1 MEKKSGIIEEIIFRN
16 EDNGYTVFEV
26 LTGSGPETFV
36 GTALQL
42 AVGEEITA
50 RGEYTEH
57 SVYGRQ
63 FLVRECV
70 TKVPQGVK
78 AMERYLGSGA
88 VKGIGPVLAGKI
100 VDCFGEETFRIMEEE
115 PEKLTQVSG
124 ISHKKAMAIAEAFF
138 EQRNMRRVF
147 LFLQEYEL
155 SMTYAVR
162 IYEAYQEKTFFVV
175 KEQPYRLAA
184 EIDGI
189 GFRTA
194 DRIAEKSG
202 VARNSPERILSGIRY
217 VLEETAGE
225 GHVYL
230 PKEELFRYTCRLLG
244 IEIDY
249 LEPYLMEMQMK
260 QQVVV
265 RQKEGGEVV
274 YLESYY
280 RMERYI
286 ASKLLTLQSFST
298 VNIGGEL
305 DGKDKLAG
313 ENRDWQL
320 DEVQAEAVARSLRE
334 NVLVITGGPG
344 TGKTTIINRIIRLY
358 TEAGYQV
365 ALAAPTGR
373 AAKRMAEATGHAAQT
388 IHRLLENYYA
398 GDKRQQKFQRDE
410 DYPLECDL
418 LIIDEASMLDIFL
431 MYHILKALPEGAR
444 LILVGDRDQLPSI
457 GAGNVLKDIL
467 NSRIPSVRL
476 NRIYRQRDD
485 SAIVVNAFHIRQGES
500 MEYKGK
506 SDFFFIKRM
515 YRQQMVEEIISL
527 IKTRLPKFT
536 GFDPVTEMQVIT
548 PMRKGELGA
557 IRLNAELQKA
567 LNPPSKKKYEKAF
580 RDLIFREGDK
590 VMQIKNDYQM
600 EWKIYSPAGEVLEE
614 GSGIFNGDIGLVEDV
629 NDFEEC
635 LTVCFDEEKRVK
647 YPYAA
652 LEGLDL
658 AYAMTVHKSQG
669 SEYPVVILPLF
680 DAGSRL
686 LTRNLLYTAIT
697 RAKNYVVLIGEERIA
712 EQMIANNREISRYS
726 GLADILAELERI
738 FSGGK
743 DEQSSERVD

>member
-1 MEKKSGIIEEIIFRN
+1 MEKKSGIIEDIIFRN

-26 LTGSGPETFV
+26 LTDSGAETFV
-36 GTALQL
+36 GTALKL
-42 AVGEEITA
+42 SVGEEITA
-50 RGEYTEH
+50 QGEYSEH

-63 FLVRECV
+63 FQVKECI
-70 TKVPQGVK
+70 TRIPQGVK

-100 VDCFGEETFRIMEEE
+100 VAHFGEDTFRIMEEE
-115 PEKLTQVSG
+115 PEQLAQVSG

-155 SMTYAVR
+155 SMTYALR

-184 EIDGI
+184 EIAGI

-194 DRIAEKSG
+194 DRIAEKAG
-202 VARNSPERILSGIRY
+202 VARNSPERILAGIRY
-217 VLEETAGE
+217 VLEEAAGE

-230 PKEELFRYTCRLLG
+230 PKEELFSRVCCLLQ

-260 QQVVV
+260 QQAVV
-265 RQKEGGEVV
+265 RKKGEGEAV

-286 ASKLLTLQSFST
+286 AVKLLTLQSFST
-298 VNIGGEL
+298 VGTSGEFGGQ
-305 DGKDKLAG
+305 DKLPG
-313 ENRDWQL
+313 ENKDWQL
-320 DEVQAEAVARSLRE
+320 DEVQAEAVEQSLRE
-334 NVLVITGGPG
+334 NVMVINGGPG
-344 TGKTTIINRIIRLY
+344 TGKTKIINRNIRIY
-358 TEAGYQV
+358 TGAGYQV
-365 ALAAPTGR
+365 ELAAPTGR
-373 AAKRMAEATGHAAQT
+373 AAKRMAEATGHPART
-388 IHRLLENYYA
+388 IHRLLENYYSA
-398 GDKRQQKFQRDE
+398 DKNQQKFQRDE

-431 MYHILKALPEGAR
+431 TYHVLKALPEGAR

-457 GAGNVLKDIL
+457 GAGNILKDIL
-467 NSRIPSVRL
+467 NSQIPSVRL

-506 SDFFFIKRM
+506 SDFFFIRRSQ
-515 YRQQMVEEIISL
+515 RQQMVAEIIGL

-548 PMRKGELGA
+548 PMRKGPLGA
-557 IRLNAELQKA
+557 AQLNAELQKA
-567 LNPPSKKKYEKAF
+567 LNPPAQKKYEKAF
-580 RDLIFREGDK
+580 RELIFREGDK

-697 RAKNYVVLIGEERIA
+697 RAKNYVVLVGEERIA

-726 GLADILAELERI
+726 GLTEILAEMEQI
-738 FSGGK
+738 FTGKGGP
-743 DEQSSERVD
+743 DEGVD

>member
-115 PEKLTQVSG
+115 PEKLAQVSG

-217 VLEETAGE
+217 VLEEAAGE

-305 DGKDKLAG
+305 NGKDKLAG
-313 ENRDWQL
+313 DGQN
-320 DEVQAEAVARSLRE
+320 
-334 NVLVITGGPG
+334 
-344 TGKTTIINRIIRLY
+344 
-358 TEAGYQV
+358 
-365 ALAAPTGR
+365 
-373 AAKRMAEATGHAAQT
+373 
-388 IHRLLENYYA
+388 
-398 GDKRQQKFQRDE
+398 
-410 DYPLECDL
+410 
-418 LIIDEASMLDIFL
+418 
-431 MYHILKALPEGAR
+431 
-444 LILVGDRDQLPSI
+444 
-457 GAGNVLKDIL
+457 
-467 NSRIPSVRL
+467 
-476 NRIYRQRDD
+476 
-485 SAIVVNAFHIRQGES
+485 
-500 MEYKGK
+500 
-506 SDFFFIKRM
+506 
-515 YRQQMVEEIISL
+515 
-527 IKTRLPKFT
+527 
-536 GFDPVTEMQVIT
+536 
-548 PMRKGELGA
+548 
-557 IRLNAELQKA
+557 
-567 LNPPSKKKYEKAF
+567 
-580 RDLIFREGDK
+580 
-590 VMQIKNDYQM
+590 NDYQPD
-600 EWKIYSPAGEVLEE
+600 YPAVYRGRLPGCAGCADRPGSQTDGGGNRTCGANDSPAAGKLLCGRQAPAEV
-614 GSGIFNGDIGLVEDV
+614 
-629 NDFEEC
+629 
-635 LTVCFDEEKRVK
+635 
-647 YPYAA
+647 P
-652 LEGLDL
+652 
-658 AYAMTVHKSQG
+658 
-669 SEYPVVILPLF
+669 
-680 DAGSRL
+680 AG
-686 LTRNLLYTAIT
+686 
-697 RAKNYVVLIGEERIA
+697 
-712 EQMIANNREISRYS
+712 
-726 GLADILAELERI
+726 
-738 FSGGK
+738 
-743 DEQSSERVD
+743 

>member
-1 MEKKSGIIEEIIFRN
+1 MEKKSGIIEDIIFRN

-26 LTGSGPETFV
+26 LTDSGTETFV
-36 GTALQL
+36 GTALKL
-42 AVGEEITA
+42 SVGEEIIA
-50 RGEYTEH
+50 QGEYSEH

-63 FLVRECV
+63 FQVKDC
-70 TKVPQGVK
+70 TTQAPQGIK

-100 VDCFGEETFRIMEEE
+100 VARFGEDTFRIMEEE
-115 PEKLTQVSG
+115 PEQLAQVSG
-124 ISHKKAMAIAEAFF
+124 ISHKKAMAIAESFF

-155 SMTYAVR
+155 SMTYALR

-184 EIDGI
+184 EIAGI

-217 VLEETAGE
+217 VLEEAAGE

-230 PKEELFRYTCRLLG
+230 PKTELFHRVCELLQL
-244 IEIDY
+244 EIDY

-265 RQKEGGEVV
+265 RQKSEMDAV

-286 ASKLLTLQSFST
+286 ATKLLTLQSFST
-298 VNIGGEL
+298 VTIGEGIDSRGKLPGE
-305 DGKDKLAG
+305 KK
-313 ENRDWQL
+313 DWQL
-320 DEVQAEAVARSLRE
+320 DEVQAEAVERSLRE

-358 TEAGYQV
+358 TDAGYQV
-365 ALAAPTGR
+365 ELAAPTGR
-373 AAKRMAEATGHAAQT
+373 AAKRMAEATGHSART
-388 IHRLLENYYA
+388 IHRLLENYYSA
-398 GDKRQQKFQRDE
+398 DKNQQRFQRDE

-418 LIIDEASMLDIFL
+418 LIVDEASMLDIFL
-431 MYHILKALPEGAR
+431 TYHILKALPEGAR

-457 GAGNVLKDIL
+457 GAGNILKDIL

-476 NRIYRQRDD
+476 SRIYRQRDN

-506 SDFFFIKRM
+506 SDFFFIKRSQ
-515 YRQQMVEEIISL
+515 RRQMVEEIIGL

-536 GFDPVTEMQVIT
+536 GFDPITEMQVIT
-548 PMRKGELGA
+548 PMRKGALGA
-557 IRLNAELQKA
+557 AQLNAELQKA
-567 LNPPSKKKYEKAF
+567 LNPPTKKKYEKTF

-600 EWKIYSPAGEVLEE
+600 EWKIFSPAGEVLEE
-614 GSGIFNGDIGLVEDV
+614 GSGIFNGDIGLIEDV

-712 EQMIANNREISRYS
+712 EQMIANNREINRYS
-726 GLADILAELERI
+726 GLAEILAEMERI
-738 FSGGK
+738 FTGNGGQPN
-743 DEQSSERVD
+743 DGAD

>member
-1 MEKKSGIIEEIIFRN
+1 MEKKGIIEDIIFRN

-26 LTGSGPETFV
+26 LTDEGMETFV
-36 GTALQL
+36 GIALKL
-42 AVGEEITA
+42 SVGEEITA
-50 RGEYTEH
+50 RGEYGEH

-63 FLVRECV
+63 FQVNECV
-70 TKVPQGVK
+70 TRIPQGVR

-88 VKGIGPVLAGKI
+88 VKGVGPVLAGKI
-100 VDCFGEETFRIMEEE
+100 VACFGEDTFRMMEEE
-115 PEKLTQVSG
+115 PEQLTRVSG

-155 SMTYAVR
+155 SMTYALR
-162 IYEAYQEKTFFVV
+162 IYEAYQEKTFLVV
-175 KEQPYRLAA
+175 KEHPYRLAA
-184 EIDGI
+184 EIAGI
-189 GFRTA
+189 GFQTA

-217 VLEETAGE
+217 VLEEAAGE

-230 PKEELFRYTCRLLG
+230 PKEELFTRTCRLLRL
-244 IEIDY
+244 ELDY
-249 LEPYLMEMQMK
+249 LEPYLLEMQMK
-260 QQVVV
+260 QQAVV
-265 RQKEGGEVV
+265 RKKEGGEAV

-286 ASKLLTLQSFST
+286 AGKLLALQNFSAL
-298 VNIGGEL
+298 NIGGEL
-305 DGKDKLAG
+305 SGQAKLSVKNSG
-313 ENRDWQL
+313 WQL
-320 DEVQAEAVARSLRE
+320 DEVQAEAVERSLRE

-344 TGKTTIINRIIRLY
+344 TGKTTIINQIIRLY

-365 ALAAPTGR
+365 ELAAPTGR
-373 AAKRMAEATGHAAQT
+373 AAKRMAEATGHPART
-388 IHRLLENYYA
+388 IHRLLENYYSA
-398 GDKRQQKFQRDE
+398 DKNQQRFQRDE

-431 MYHILKALPEGAR
+431 TYHILKALPEGAR

-457 GAGNVLKDIL
+457 GAGNILKDIL
-467 NSRIPSVRL
+467 SSRIPSVRL

-506 SDFFFIKRM
+506 SDFFFIKRER
-515 YRQQMVEEIISL
+515 RQQMVAEIISL
-527 IKTRLPKFT
+527 LKTRLPKFT
-536 GFDPVTEMQVIT
+536 GFDPITEMQVIT
-548 PMRKGELGA
+548 PMRKGPLGA
-557 IRLNAELQKA
+557 AQLNAELQRA
-567 LNPPSKKKYEKAF
+567 LNPPAKKKYEKVF
-580 RDLIFREGDK
+580 REMIFREGDK

-600 EWKIYSPAGEVLEE
+600 EWKIYSPAGETLEE
-614 GSGIFNGDIGLVEDV
+614 GCGIFNGDIGLIEDV

-635 LTVCFDEEKRVK
+635 LTIRFDEEKLVK

-658 AYAMTVHKSQG
+658 AYATTVHKSQG
-669 SEYPVVILPLF
+669 SEYPVVILPMY

-697 RAKNYVVLIGEERIA
+697 RAKNYVVLVGEERIA
-712 EQMIANNREISRYS
+712 DQMIANNREISRYS
-726 GLADILAELERI
+726 GLAEILAEMEQV
-738 FSGGK
+738 FAGQGGK
-743 DEQSSERVD
+743 RNERMD